1 MSPELINLI
10 TVLTSFLSVMIAI
23 IAIIISIRAE
33 QRAEKRFLSEMA
45 LQEKTAQASVKP
57 ILAVFTSEF
66 AENKGV
72 ILSNAGVGTAI
83 ITKITFARDDKE
95 VQALPQLF
103 DLPENVIWDNYWVFG
118 SRKHYLIAGK
128 SIDLIRLSA
137 NNLKEQGFSDRKIS
151 SLLKAMQ
158 DQMNGITINI
168 DYQDVFGNK
177 QEDSGRT
184 L

>member
-1 MSPELINLI
+1 MSPELINLV
-10 TVLTSFLSVMIAI
+10 TVLTSSLSVTIAI
-23 IAIIISIRAE
+23 IAIIISVRAE
-33 QRAEKRFLSEMA
+33 RRAEKRFLSEMA

-72 ILSNAGVGTAI
+72 VLSNAGVGTAI
-83 ITKITFARDDKE
+83 ITNISFAKNGKE
-95 VQALPQLF
+95 VQSLPLLF
-103 DLPENVIWDNYWVFG
+103 DLPEKVKWDNYWMFG
-118 SRKHYLIAGK
+118 SKKHYLIAGK

-137 NNLKEQGFSDRKIS
+137 NNLREQGVSERKIS
-151 SLLKAMQ
+151 LLLKTMQ
-158 DQMNGITINI
+158 EQMNGIMVKI